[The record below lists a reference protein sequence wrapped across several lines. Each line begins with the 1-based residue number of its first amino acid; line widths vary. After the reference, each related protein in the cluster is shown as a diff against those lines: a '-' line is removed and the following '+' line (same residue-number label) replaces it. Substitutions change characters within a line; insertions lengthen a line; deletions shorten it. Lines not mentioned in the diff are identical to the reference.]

1 MAPVLWKR
9 STPVHYWANAMQ
21 FGYLMAEVQAVIAM
35 RLLGM
40 AGVWSVT
47 PAEDGRMISEKVY
60 AMTKATTDS
69 AKVAMAGGTVD
80 QIAAAAMKPI
90 RRKTRANARR
100 LGKRGMR
107 V

>member
-1 MAPVLWKR
+1 MVPALWKR
-9 STPVHYWANAMQ
+9 NTPVHYWANAMQ
-21 FGYLMAEVQAVIAM
+21 FGYLMAEAQAVIAM

-47 PAEDGRMISEKVY
+47 PAEDARMISEKVY

-69 AKVAMAGGTVD
+69 AKVAMSGGTVD
-80 QIAAAAMKPI
+80 QIAAAAIKPI

-100 LGKRGMR
+100 LGKRGVR